1 MIVRVNNLQN
11 WNENVTTFR
20 RSNSYVTELLILL
33 FYCCTMAWSTQA
45 PPVSPLVPH
54 LTWAAPLYSVGAVE
68 LLPQKDVGVTLGGVG
83 KTCCGKEWVASTS
96 LHFSHDDDTIYTSCP
111 RVCIRAWSRRVTHY
125 CISHITLGTC
135 IRITWTANSLVL
147 RNIGRVRVDRQINVL

>member
-1 MIVRVNNLQN
+1 MI
-11 WNENVTTFR
+11 
-20 RSNSYVTELLILL
+20 SYVAELQILL

-54 LTWAAPLYSVGAVE
+54 LICATPLYPVDAVE

-96 LHFSHDDDTIYTSCP
+96 LRFSDDDDTIYNIIAMS
-111 RVCIRAWSRRVTHY
+111 
-125 CISHITLGTC
+125 
-135 IRITWTANSLVL
+135 VL
-147 RNIGRVRVDRQINVL
+147 HARGI